1 MKLTCPSCGA
11 VIDFDQAA
19 RGTEGEALAKA
30 AALFGADWELA
41 SEYVDAFRQRRD
53 AALALKKRLRLL
65 REVWEIWRSGQF
77 DYDGQ
82 VYQVGKD
89 EIRAA
94 LAQVAN
100 RELQGLKNHNYLKQI
115 LKASAREFGKQQEEA
130 RREREHRLQAGRRD
144 VGADPSVCP
153 PAEVDPEIPRLV
165 SQSLFG
171 KTEAARQAA
180 KDRLAALGV
189 KK

>member
-1 MKLTCPSCGA
+1 MKLRCPACGA
-11 VIDFDQAA
+11 EIDFDQAV
-19 RGTEGEALAKA
+19 RGQETEALARA
-30 AALFGADWELA
+30 AALFGADWEMV

-77 DYDGQ
+77 DYDGAG
-82 VYQVGKD
+82 YQVGKD

-94 LAQVAN
+94 LAQVNN

-115 LKASAREFGKQQEEA
+115 LKGAAREYSRRSEA
-130 RREREHRLQAGRRD
+130 ARLEREKGYGNREMEKIEA
-144 VGADPSVCP
+144 P
-153 PAEVDPEIPRLV
+153 DPEIPRLV

-171 KTEAARQAA
+171 KTADERQAA
-180 KDRLAALGV
+180 KARLAALGV
-189 KK
+189 KSGRD